1 MPSFFC
7 LCSYISGIF
16 EKRYKELDD
25 CIASY
30 QELLKVQEREHHD
43 LETRI
48 KCYEKERVEFEKDR
62 DGWKEE
68 LDQARQ
74 EVIEQNDR
82 LTVLSE
88 QLTGRKVRGIV

>member
-1 MPSFFC
+1 M
-7 LCSYISGIF
+7 
-16 EKRYKELDD
+16 
-25 CIASY
+25 
-30 QELLKVQEREHHD
+30 KVQEREHHD

-48 KCYEKERVEFEKDR
+48 KCYEKERMEFEKDR

-68 LDQARQ
+68 LDRARQ

-88 QLTGRKVRGIV
+88 QLSGRKVCVECL